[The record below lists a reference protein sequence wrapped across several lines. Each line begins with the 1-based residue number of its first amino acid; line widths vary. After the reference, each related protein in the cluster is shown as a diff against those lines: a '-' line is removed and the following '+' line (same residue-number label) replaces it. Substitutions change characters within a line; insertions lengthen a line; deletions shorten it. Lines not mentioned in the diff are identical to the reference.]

1 MSNTNFT
8 LSADNRKA
16 IVIESAIKSISFIN
30 LLKKSVTA
38 LLSSYKYKIKSIKK
52 EGYYIIIFLDN
63 DSQLVQATEL
73 LGKLAGVSYIFIG
86 ITKKLQY
93 DTLSSSALSIANKF
107 LMDGEKYLV
116 KIESSKLT
124 KPRDG
129 DFIDNKHDLDF
140 FIQSELSSKAKGL
153 VSVQDE
159 SQADKILYILIGNN
173 IAFVSLLVLKG
184 SDRTPFNYVHEMV
197 VCPLYDD
204 CSMLSLVQVLD
215 SGYMPI
221 PIFFFSD
228 RLQLIKQLR
237 KFDVII
243 RNYPVDSITFY
254 LFSMTVIVES
264 ASLETAK
271 SVSKERGLSKD
282 KDRYKYKD
290 NDKWSQIQ
298 HLIYEQVIIKI
309 LVDSNFESFLV
320 SFPFVPYIHPNWFI
334 QKNIRLFHQSEK
346 MLLTPLL
353 FRFPPG
359 LLEKELTKL
368 INPNYTMN
376 SATSFIQNY
385 LIDSEPK
392 DFDKIVT
399 KYANS
404 NRDLIRKNKF
414 SLDVRK
420 NDILDVLNTI

>member
-8 LSADNRKA
+8 LSPDHRKA
-16 IVIESAIKSISFIN
+16 IVIESIIKSVSFVN
-30 LLKKSVTA
+30 FLKKSAIA

-52 EGYYIIIFLDN
+52 EGYYIIIFLEN
-63 DSQLVQATEL
+63 DSRLVQAIEL
-73 LGKLAGVSYIFIG
+73 LRKLAGVSYIFIG

-93 DTLSSSALSIANKF
+93 DTLSRSVLLVANKL
-107 LMDGEKYLV
+107 LMDGEKYLL

-129 DFIDNKHDLDF
+129 DLIYNKHDLDF

-153 VSVQDE
+153 VYVQDE
-159 SQADKILYILIGNN
+159 SQADKILYVLIGNN

-184 SDRTPFNYVHEMV
+184 SDRTPFNYGHQMI

-228 RLQLIKQLR
+228 RVQLIKQMR
-237 KFDVII
+237 KFDEII
-243 RNYPVDSITFY
+243 RNYPIDSITFY
-254 LFSMTVIVES
+254 LFSMTDIVERTS
-264 ASLETAK
+264 VKPAN

-282 KDRYKYKD
+282 KDKD
-290 NDKWSQIQ
+290 KDKEIGNQIH
-298 HLIYEQVIIKI
+298 HLIYEQAIIKI
-309 LVDSNFESFLV
+309 LVNSNFNSFLV

-353 FRFPPG
+353 FRFPPR
-359 LLEKELTKL
+359 LLEKELAKL
-368 INPNYTMN
+368 TNTNYTMD
-376 SATSFIQNY
+376 SAPSFIQNY
-385 LIDSEPK
+385 LIESEPK
-392 DFDKIVT
+392 NFDKTVT
-399 KYANS
+399 KYAS
-404 NRDLIRKNKF
+404 SIRHLINKKEF
-414 SLDVRK
+414 LLNVRK
-420 NDILDVLNTI
+420 NDILDVLNTV